1 MTMMSPG
8 RAISPEGRADGAA
21 ERPDAFRGIF
31 VVASSRVTFFDVLVF
46 VALVEA
52 VLLTVVLFA
61 VAFPVFVPLVLVL
74 LAVVLFVGIVRLPYP
89 ERLPPAYFF
98 DVREA
103 DSDRFSMREDGAG
116 AMTGGPSRRT
126 PYDRTVLKAPSPCAD
141 LREDGDTHEVG
152 TIGPR

>member
-1 MTMMSPG
+1 
-8 RAISPEGRADGAA
+8 
-21 ERPDAFRGIF
+21 
-31 VVASSRVTFFDVLVF
+31 VTFFDVLALA

-61 VAFPVFVPLVLVL
+61 VAFPVFAPLVLVL
-74 LAVVLFVGIVRLPYP
+74 LAVVLFVGIVRLPYLND
-89 ERLPPAYFF
+89 LPPAYFF

-103 DSDRFSMREDGAG
+103 DSDRFSMREHGAG
-116 AMTGGPSRRT
+116 AITGGRVGGRPTIGWSF
-126 PYDRTVLKAPSPCAD
+126 KAPSPCAD

>member
-1 MTMMSPG
+1 MRMMSPG

-46 VALVEA
+46 GVALLEA
-52 VLLTVVLFA
+52 VLLTVVF
-61 VAFPVFVPLVLVL
+61 FEVLML
-74 LAVVLFVGIVRLPYP
+74 LAVVLFVGIVCLPYP

-103 DSDRFSMREDGAG
+103 DSDRFSIRENGAG
-116 AMTGGPSRRT
+116 AILASRVGGRP
-126 PYDRTVLKAPSPCAD
+126 
-141 LREDGDTHEVG
+141 
-152 TIGPR
+152 TIGSSSRDLPRWPT

>member
-8 RAISPEGRADGAA
+8 RAISPEGRADCAA

-31 VVASSRVTFFDVLVF
+31 VVAPSRVTFFDVLALA

-61 VAFPVFVPLVLVL
+61 VAFPVFAPLVLVL
-74 LAVVLFVGIVRLPYP
+74 LAVVLFVGIVRLPYLKD
-89 ERLPPAYFF
+89 LPPAYFF

-103 DSDRFSMREDGAG
+103 DSDRFSMREHGAG
-116 AMTGGPSRRT
+116 AITGGPSRRT
-126 PYDRTVLKAPSPCAD
+126 PDDRMVLQ
-141 LREDGDTHEVG
+141 G
-152 TIGPR
+152 TFPVRRPEGRWRYA

>member
-46 VALVEA
+46 GVALLEA
-52 VLLTVVLFA
+52 VLLTVVF
-61 VAFPVFVPLVLVL
+61 FEVLVL
-74 LAVVLFVGIVRLPYP
+74 LAVVLFVGIVCLPYP

-103 DSDRFSMREDGAG
+103 DGPVLHAG
-116 AMTGGPSRRT
+116 AWRRRDNWRAESADARRSDGPQGTFPVRR
-126 PYDRTVLKAPSPCAD
+126 PEGRWRYV
-141 LREDGDTHEVG
+141 
-152 TIGPR
+152 